1 MDYLNCRRNVNNQIN
16 VLPKKHGCKQ
26 LTLFTKRAKI
36 PVCINWDCLLKI
48 SSNLFGNL
56 GYFPEH
62 MFQLSEVISSGKFR
76 KLIKSNLLYVKHRP
90 ILLTYGSKR
99 KFKSDERNNIEKG

>member
-1 MDYLNCRRNVNNQIN
+1 
-16 VLPKKHGCKQ
+16 
-26 LTLFTKRAKI
+26 
-36 PVCINWDCLLKI
+36 
-48 SSNLFGNL
+48 
-56 GYFPEH
+56 